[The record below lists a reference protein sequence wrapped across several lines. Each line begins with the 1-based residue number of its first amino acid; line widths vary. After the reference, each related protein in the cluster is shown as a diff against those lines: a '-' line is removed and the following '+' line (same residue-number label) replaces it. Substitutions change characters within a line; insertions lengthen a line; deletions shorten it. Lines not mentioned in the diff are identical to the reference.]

1 MQAPNRFSYKIRGG
15 ASGIVIGDRRWDQT
29 KPGGSWTPPQQ
40 TTPSRVPQPTWG
52 NAADNAHILGTASV
66 GGRPV
71 WIVSFVNPSIPAW
84 FTAWIDRDTYR
95 TLRMRMT
102 AASHFMFHRYVE
114 FNRPLGISP
123 PR

>member
-1 MQAPNRFSYKIRGG
+1 MEAPNRFAYKIKGG
-15 ASGIVIGDRRWDQT
+15 ASGIVIGDRRWDQA

-52 NAADNAHILGTASV
+52 DRVENAHVLGTSTV
-66 GGRPV
+66 EGRPV
-71 WIVSFVNPSIPAW
+71 WIVSFVNSTIPAW

-102 AASHFMFHRYVE
+102 AASHFMFHRYVA
-114 FNRPLGISP
+114 FNRPLGINP